1 MKSSECEGWT
11 RMNRQIR
18 KMLDEQSRWLR
29 IYQFL
34 EENPFVLPMKG
45 SVIKD
50 ALIDEDF
57 LHVLTEDELI
67 IFDINV
73 YQ

>member
-1 MKSSECEGWT
+1 MKSSECEGWA

-34 EENPFVLPMKG
+34 KDHPPPFRRLAELTYQAFDKG
-45 SVIKD
+45 QR
-50 ALIDEDF
+50 
-57 LHVLTEDELI
+57 TR
-67 IFDINV
+67 
-73 YQ
+73 

>member
-34 EENPFVLPMKG
+34 EENPPPSDDWRNSL
-45 SVIKD
+45 IRLLTKD
-50 ALIDEDF
+50 NERDEK
-57 LHVLTEDELI
+57 
-67 IFDINV
+67 
-73 YQ
+73 

>member
-34 EENPFVLPMKG
+34 KDNPPPSDDWRNSL
-45 SVIKD
+45 IRLLTKD
-50 ALIDEDF
+50 NERDEK
-57 LHVLTEDELI
+57 
-67 IFDINV
+67 
-73 YQ
+73 